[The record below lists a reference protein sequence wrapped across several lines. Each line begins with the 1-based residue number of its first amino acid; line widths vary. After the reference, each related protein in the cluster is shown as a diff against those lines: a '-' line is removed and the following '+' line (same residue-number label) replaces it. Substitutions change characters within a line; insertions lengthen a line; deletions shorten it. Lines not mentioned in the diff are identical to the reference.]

1 MVRWINASV
10 SMLLCSKVGHK
21 VPYVTFSGDTDMVTA
36 GLASVSSI
44 SKSEIV
50 VGEMTPPELADKTGL
65 LFENRMNAELGRDD
79 LRIARLLRIDEADI
93 PAGLSFQE
101 FQRGYVAPRLV
112 FACPRCISEEAIQ
125 TERQTLADYV
135 YAGGMLTM
143 RTDIE
148 LRD

>member
-1 MVRWINASV
+1 MVRWIEASV
-10 SMLLCSKVGHK
+10 SMLLCSKMGHK
-21 VPYVTFSGDTDMVTA
+21 VPHVTFSGDTDMATA

-50 VGEMTPPELADKTGL
+50 VGAMTPPELADETGL

-79 LRIARLLRIDEADI
+79 LRFARLLRIDQADS

-101 FQRGYVAPRLV
+101 FQKVYVAPRLV
-112 FACPRCISEEAIQ
+112 FACPRCVSEEALQ
-125 TERQTLADYV
+125 TEHQTLADYQH
-135 YAGGMLTM
+135 AGGIFTM